1 MDTPWQGDT
10 ISLVE
15 AFRSGERSPVE
26 ELQATYA
33 AIDASGLNSVSH
45 VDPERALE
53 VAEGA
58 DVSAPFGGV
67 SLGVKELDAVAGWP
81 DTHASV
87 ALADHVADASDT
99 KIQRLEDAGAV
110 LFGLTTASEFGGV
123 NQTYTKLNG
132 ATRNPWNLERTPGGS
147 SGGSAAGVA
156 GGLFTIAT
164 AGDGGGSIR
173 IPAGFCGLFGLKC
186 TWGRIP
192 RGPKAGPGNLTAVP
206 GCVSRSVRDTARWFD
221 VSNGFDPRDPLSLP
235 RVDGW
240 EAGLD
245 TVLVD
250 AGPLTA
256 AVIVEFGNAVVAP
269 EVIEL
274 VTEAAEWLIGATGV
288 ERRDVDVRIPHTG
301 GAWGVTGGVGLVQT
315 LGDRWPA
322 CADELTGAMRVGVQ
336 NTIEHFDV
344 HAAVKAEQRRIE
356 LNEAMADLFDQ
367 VDLVFAATNPD
378 VAFGADGRLPSVFG
392 GREARPINNGALTIP
407 SNIYGNPAVSIPIGH
422 ASDGLPVGLQILAAH
437 HREPLLLDV
446 ARVVERDRPWPLV
459 APNAPV

>member
-67 SLGVKELDAVAGWP
+67 PLGVKELDAVAGWP

-221 VSNGFDPRDPLSLP
+221 VSNGFDASRPAES
-235 RVDGW
+235 
-240 EAGLD
+240 
-245 TVLVD
+245 
-250 AGPLTA
+250 
-256 AVIVEFGNAVVAP
+256 AP
-269 EVIEL
+269 S
-274 VTEAAEWLIGATGV
+274 
-288 ERRDVDVRIPHTG
+288 RR
-301 GAWGVTGGVGLVQT
+301 L
-315 LGDRWPA
+315 
-322 CADELTGAMRVGVQ
+322 
-336 NTIEHFDV
+336 
-344 HAAVKAEQRRIE
+344 
-356 LNEAMADLFDQ
+356 
-367 VDLVFAATNPD
+367 
-378 VAFGADGRLPSVFG
+378 G
-392 GREARPINNGALTIP
+392 GRPRHRARRCG
-407 SNIYGNPAVSIPIGH
+407 
-422 ASDGLPVGLQILAAH
+422 AAH
-437 HREPLLLDV
+437 RRRHR
-446 ARVVERDRPWPLV
+446 RVRQRSGGPRGHRARDRGRRVADRSHGRSGTSSMSMCAFPTLV
-459 APNAPV
+459 GHGA